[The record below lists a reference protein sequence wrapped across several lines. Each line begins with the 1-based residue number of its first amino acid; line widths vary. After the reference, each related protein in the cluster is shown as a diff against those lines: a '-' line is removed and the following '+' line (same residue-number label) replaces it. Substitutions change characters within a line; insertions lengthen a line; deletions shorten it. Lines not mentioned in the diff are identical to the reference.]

1 MKDKIRKA
9 IIYWWNDTMRKT
21 WQIDLADPDKRDKH
35 FNELV
40 DEIEKQ
46 IKNSFKISEESR

>member
-21 WQIDLADPDKRDKH
+21 WQIDLIDPDKRDKH

-46 IKNSFKISEESR
+46 INDSFKIPREIL